1 MDSEQIHKAM
11 RARRPVVYEGTRYDR
26 ILEYVAWYDT
36 NKQLQLSVVL
46 LAGNYSIRVPVDK
59 VALYADEAESAEG
72 R

>member
-11 RARRPVVYEGTRYDR
+11 RARRPVMYEGTRYDR
-26 ILEYVAWYDT
+26 ITEYVAWDDA

-59 VALYADEAESAEG
+59 VELYQEG
-72 R
+72 T